1 MTSHRIGI
9 MEGVLLLLVGCNQD
23 LGGAGTLTQWYFAQS
38 GIMTQ
43 VDVQTKCSAGGQTF
57 VAP

>member
-1 MTSHRIGI
+1 MLH
-9 MEGVLLLLVGCNQD
+9 LLVGCNQD
-23 LGGAGTLTQWYFAQS
+23 LGGADTLTQWYFAQS

-43 VDVQTKCSAGGQTF
+43 VDVQTKCAAGGQTF